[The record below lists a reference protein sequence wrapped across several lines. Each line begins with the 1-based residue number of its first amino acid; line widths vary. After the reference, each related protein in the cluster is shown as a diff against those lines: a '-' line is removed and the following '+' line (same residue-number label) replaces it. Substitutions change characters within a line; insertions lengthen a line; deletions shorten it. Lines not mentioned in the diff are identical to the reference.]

1 MRQCPKCGR
10 RFLETNARICDA
22 DGSVLDLLVVAS
34 ERDRLVGTTIL
45 GRYAVDGVLGDGGMG
60 VVYSARDIE
69 NGGRYAVKVLRAEY
83 SAEEDLV
90 VRFEQ
95 EARAA
100 ASINNPHIVEIYDWG
115 SLPDNSR
122 FFVMEYL
129 EGSSLGDVLAR
140 MPKPAGSDRRQPMSE
155 SLTIHLAMQICEG
168 LGVAH
173 AIGIVH
179 RDIKPDNFHIV
190 RKPDEPYFVKILDF
204 GIAKVQNSK
213 AARTRTGSVFG
224 TPHYMSPEQAR
235 GELIDPRADIWALG
249 VVMYE
254 CLTGEIPFDGENYN
268 QQILAVVTEEH
279 KRATTLGIEA
289 ELSALI
295 DRCLEKDRNSRFA
308 SAADMLQ
315 EISAYL
321 ARHPEIAVRQALLR
335 IPGPEEFPTAR
346 PDDPTTLHE
355 VVPGLSR
362 ERDTVEDLTEDAQ
375 PAGTDD
381 FAGPL
386 SIRPVFPGMVRID
399 DEHAADSAPTKVH
412 AVKVSAVVEGGAA
425 PVPLSQR
432 PGYQRFESTRPGIF
446 RAPSLPPLPPPPRL
460 PIIEV
465 TPSGIYLPR
474 PTASSSVEFTQ
485 QGTVPS
491 VDHEI
496 ALPPVA
502 TYPRPRRWLFL
513 SAAFLSGLL
522 VALGVVTLSR
532 DRERPRPIA
541 ALNIRVRLLGM
552 REDARP
558 VIGGVRY
565 FSNEAYVPRTTRP
578 LRVRVEADG
587 FESLE
592 VTVIPDRD
600 RDVVLPEMLP
610 VPAPVVRVAPAVVR
624 APATVRA
631 VPVPMIDSPTRVRPT
646 NALTLPTSVLPG
658 LAPSAP
664 SGVPEL
670 AVGSNPRCRVLV
682 DGVAVGQTPLFH
694 LSLPV
699 GHHQITCERPSGT
712 LNREVEIVIGAHNTR
727 VFFDEH

>member
-1 MRQCPKCGR
+1 MSAATTAEQSRIGATVAGR
-10 RFLETNARICDA
+10 YKLIR
-22 DGSVLDLLVVAS
+22 V
-34 ERDRLVGTTIL
+34 L
-45 GRYAVDGVLGDGGMG
+45 GRGGMG
-60 VVYSARDIE
+60 MVYEAELVGSLRHVAI
-69 NGGRYAVKVLRAEY
+69 KVMHPESQA
-83 SAEEDLV
+83 DGDN
-90 VRFEQ
+90 VRRFVN
-95 EARAA
+95 EAQAA
-100 ASINNPHIVEIYDWG
+100 ARVRHPNVVEVLDAGEDPDDG
-115 SLPDNSR
+115 SLFIVLELLTGIDLAT
-122 FFVMEYL
+122 YL
-129 EGSSLGDVLAR
+129 MRYDKLLPSETLTVVCQVLQA
-140 MPKPAGSDRRQPMSE
+140 
-155 SLTIHLAMQICEG
+155 LI
-168 LGVAH
+168 VAH
-173 AIGIVH
+173 RENIVH
-179 RDIKPDNFHIV
+179 RDIKPENVFLARRPSGETNVKIV
-190 RKPDEPYFVKILDF
+190 DFGISKILDPEKE
-204 GIAKVQNSK
+204 ISLSI
-213 AARTRTGSVFG
+213 TRANTTVG

-279 KRATTLGIEA
+279 KRATTLGIEP
-289 ELSALI
+289 ELSSLI

-355 VVPGLSR
+355 IVPGLPR

-375 PAGTDD
+375 PAATDD

-412 AVKVSAVVEGGAA
+412 AVKFSAVVEGGAA

-432 PGYQRFESTRPGIF
+432 PGYARFESMHPGIF

-460 PIIEV
+460 PVIEV
-465 TPSGIYLPR
+465 TPNGSYLPR
-474 PTASSSVEFTQ
+474 PTASSANDPTQ

-496 ALPPVA
+496 APPLVT

-532 DRERPRPIA
+532 VRERPPPIA

-565 FSNEAYVPRTTRP
+565 FSNEAYVPRATRP

-587 FESLE
+587 FDSLE

-600 RDVVLPEMLP
+600 RDVVLPRMLP
-610 VPAPVVRVAPAVVR
+610 VPVPVVRTAPAVPRVS
-624 APATVRA
+624 PTVRPG
-631 VPVPMIDSPTRVRPT
+631 PVPIIDSPLRVRPT
-646 NALTLPTSVLPG
+646 NALALPTSVLPG
-658 LAPSAP
+658 LATSDPFA
-664 SGVPEL
+664 VPEL

-694 LSLPV
+694 LTLPL
-699 GHHQITCERPSGT
+699 GHHQITCERPGGPLT
-712 LNREVEIVIGAHNTR
+712 REVVIVIGTPNTR

>member
-1 MRQCPKCGR
+1 MVYEAELVGSLRHVAIKVMHPENQADGDNVR
-10 RFLETNARICDA
+10 RFVNEALAAARVRHPNVVEVLDA
-22 DGSVLDLLVVAS
+22 GEDPDDGSLFIVLELLTGIDLATYLLRYDKLLPSETLTVVCQ
-34 ERDRLVGTTIL
+34 
-45 GRYAVDGVLGDGGMG
+45 VLQ
-60 VVYSARDIE
+60 ALI
-69 NGGRYAVKVLRAEY
+69 
-83 SAEEDLV
+83 
-90 VRFEQ
+90 
-95 EARAA
+95 
-100 ASINNPHIVEIYDWG
+100 
-115 SLPDNSR
+115 
-122 FFVMEYL
+122 
-129 EGSSLGDVLAR
+129 
-140 MPKPAGSDRRQPMSE
+140 
-155 SLTIHLAMQICEG
+155 
-168 LGVAH
+168 VAH
-173 AIGIVH
+173 RENIVH
-179 RDIKPDNFHIV
+179 RDIKPENVFLARRPSGETHVKIV
-190 RKPDEPYFVKILDF
+190 DFGISKILDPEKE
-204 GIAKVQNSK
+204 ISLSI
-213 AARTRTGSVFG
+213 TRANTTVG

-279 KRATTLGIEA
+279 KRATTLGIEP

-295 DRCLEKDRNSRFA
+295 DRCLEKDRTSRFA

-315 EISAYL
+315 EISSYL
-321 ARHPEIAVRQALLR
+321 VRHPEIAVRQALLR

-355 VVPGLSR
+355 IAPGLSR
-362 ERDTVEDLTEDAQ
+362 ARDTVEDLTEDAQ

-432 PGYQRFESTRPGIF
+432 PGYQRFESSRPGIF

-460 PIIEV
+460 PVIEA
-465 TPSGIYLPR
+465 TPSGIHLPR
-474 PTASSSVEFTQ
+474 PTAASAIELTP
-485 QGTVPS
+485 QGAVLP
-491 VDHEI
+491 VDREVARPPI
-496 ALPPVA
+496 AS
-502 TYPRPRRWLFL
+502 YPRPRRWLFL

-532 DRERPRPIA
+532 VRERPRPVA
-541 ALNIRVRLLGM
+541 PLNIRVRLLGM

-565 FSNEAYVPRTTRP
+565 FSNEAYVPRASRP
-578 LRVRVEADG
+578 LRIRVEADG
-587 FESLE
+587 FESIE
-592 VTVIPDRD
+592 VTVVPDRD
-600 RDVVLPEMLP
+600 RDVVLPTMMR

-624 APATVRA
+624 APAAVRVA
-631 VPVPMIDSPTRVRPT
+631 PVPVVDAPMRLRPT
-646 NALTLPTSVLPG
+646 NAPALPTSVLPG
-658 LAPSAP
+658 LAPSAQ
-664 SGVPEL
+664 SAVPEL

-682 DGVAVGQTPLFH
+682 DGRAVGQTPLFH
-694 LSLPV
+694 LRLPV
-699 GHHQITCERPSGT
+699 GAHQITCERPSGT
-712 LNREVEIVIGAHNTR
+712 LSRAVEIAADAPNAR